1 MDNKKLFRNL
11 STDEWLHLGAFASG
25 VFYVLLTIWT
35 VLHLPLLTVVGVDF
49 RAFFASAQIAMASG
63 FAQVYDLTVQREV
76 QKALMAPYTV
86 GEIRTMPTLFLPVF
100 IVPFIPFLPL
110 GVLGGFALWTILNAG
125 VLLIYL
131 LRLAGGRGNRHLLLR
146 LTLVSLPVFLTLLLG
161 QVNVWL
167 LVCVGEFLLAWER
180 RRGFRG
186 GLWLGGLLLKPQTL
200 ILLIPVLLLRR
211 RWDIL
216 AGFTV
221 AAIGIVAASLALAG
235 PEGMIR
241 WWNLIIR
248 YSSMDSLPATNPTAM
263 GNLRMLGELLSLL
276 LPPWWAWG
284 ITGGLM
290 VTTILLALWLSISRK
305 RTGDEPAFL
314 LPLLGATSAVAWHS
328 HIHMAVILIP
338 PLLHQVVT
346 ARRLSL
352 FALWTL
358 LPTAAYFLGITGMA
372 LLTALGKPLLPIPG
386 LAYPALVLLGLHLYL
401 VVRAIRRDR

>member
-1 MDNKKLFRNL
+1 MDNKNLFWNL
-11 STDEWLHLGAFASG
+11 SLDEWLRLGTLASG

-35 VLHLPLLTVVGVDF
+35 VRHLPLLTVVGVDF
-49 RAFFASAQIAMASG
+49 RAFFASAQIAMTSG

-86 GEIRTMPTLFLPVF
+86 GEIRIMPPLFLPVF

-110 GVLGGFALWTILNAG
+110 GVLGGFVLWTILNAG
-125 VLLIYL
+125 ALAIYL
-131 LRLAGGRGNRHLLLR
+131 LRLASGRGDRYLLLR

-180 RRGFRG
+180 RRGFHG

-221 AAIGIVAASLALAG
+221 AAIGIAAASLALAG
-235 PEGMIR
+235 PEGMMR
-241 WWNLIIR
+241 WWDLIIR
-248 YSSMDSLPATNPTAM
+248 SSMDSLLATDPIAM
-263 GNLRMLGELLSLL
+263 GNLRMLGELLSFL

-290 VTTILLALWLSISRK
+290 VTTILLALWISIPRK
-305 RTGDEPAFL
+305 KEENESAFL

-338 PLLHQVVT
+338 PLLHQVIT
-346 ARRLSL
+346 TRRLSL
-352 FALWTL
+352 FALWAL

-372 LLTALGKPLLPIPG
+372 LLTAIGKPLLPIPG
-386 LAYPALVLLGLHLYL
+386 FTYPALVLLGLHLYL
-401 VVRAIRRDR
+401 VVRAIWRDH